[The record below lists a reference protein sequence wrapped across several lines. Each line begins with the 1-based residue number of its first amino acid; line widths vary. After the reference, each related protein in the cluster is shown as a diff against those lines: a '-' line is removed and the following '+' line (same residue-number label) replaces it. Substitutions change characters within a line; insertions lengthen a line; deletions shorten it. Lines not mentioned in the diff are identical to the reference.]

1 MTTETIYKEIY
12 KNERNGM
19 SITVAYV
26 EIKNDIKL
34 KTFVEYNGKSLT
46 IDGGEIKNNEFPYI
60 VLNKKIDGK
69 QIKGFKISEEE
80 YKEIKEKIEATE
92 EEYINEFYSGS
103 RKFLALNGCPISN
116 ILSRHL
122 IEMGV
127 IINLL
132 STLPKNYLT
141 ECKNPEYQVI
151 DHEKILK
158 QIERKAEA
166 IKKEKE
172 EEKAFLKNF
181 DSIEVEEDYFYDEG
195 EKKPNY
201 IYTIYIKGVKYTV
214 CKRFVFDAGLVILS
228 ETEDGDEA
236 GRMLAEKYVKKYSK
250 EDVSEFDLF

>member
-1 MTTETIYKEIY
+1 MTTERIYREIY

-26 EIKNDIKL
+26 EMKNDIEL
-34 KTFVEYNGKSLT
+34 KTFVEYKGKKLT
-46 IDGGEIKNNEFPYI
+46 IRGEIRNNEFAYI

-69 QIKGFKISEEE
+69 QIKGFRVSKDEYNKI
-80 YKEIKEKIEATE
+80 KDKIEATE
-92 EEYINEFYSGS
+92 EEYINEFYNGS
-103 RKFLALNGCPISN
+103 RKFLALNGCPVSD

-127 IINLL
+127 VIGRL
-132 STLPKNYLT
+132 STLPQDYLI

-151 DHEKILK
+151 EPEKILK
-158 QIERKAEA
+158 QIERKAE
-166 IKKEKE
+166 IVKKENE
-172 EEKAFLKNF
+172 EEKSFLKNF

-214 CKRFVFDAGLVILS
+214 CKRFVYDAGLVVIS
-228 ETEDGDEA
+228 ETQDGDES
-236 GRMLAEKYVKKYSK
+236 GKMLAEKYVKKYSK
-250 EDVSEFDLF
+250 EDVSENDLF